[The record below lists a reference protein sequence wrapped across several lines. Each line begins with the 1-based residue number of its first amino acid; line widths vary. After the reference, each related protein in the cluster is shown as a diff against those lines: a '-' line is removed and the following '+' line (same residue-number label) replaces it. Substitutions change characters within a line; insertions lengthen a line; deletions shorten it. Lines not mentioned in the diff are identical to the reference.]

1 MLTAQPIGKVGIHNF
16 AQIYLR
22 IQNYIYL
29 LVLSGLCIIFPAL
42 MGMWMFFIPR
52 SPEFL
57 LSKGDVE
64 GARKSLKWFRGG
76 GSVHVDDEIDQIKG
90 MMEEREKIGSISFYA
105 LMTEARYTKP
115 LGIVLVLMALQQFSG
130 INYILGYS
138 TDIMKVT

>member
-1 MLTAQPIGKVGIHNF
+1 
-16 AQIYLR
+16 
-22 IQNYIYL
+22 
-29 LVLSGLCIIFPAL
+29 

-76 GSVHVDDEIDQIKG
+76 ESVHVDAEIDQIKG
-90 MMEEREKIGSISFYA
+90 MMEERENIGSISFYA

-115 LGIVLVLMALQQFSG
+115 LGIVLVLMALQQLSG

-138 TDIMKVT
+138 TDIMKVA